1 MPRWLENALVHAED
15 PLTESLDQCRANA
28 RDLADFCRRIGTPF
42 GFNVESVSIRKEEI
56 DASVALAADIGNLL
70 RP

>member
-1 MPRWLENALVHAED
+1 MRDTGRRSVRPGVRVA
-15 PLTESLDQCRANA
+15 A
-28 RDLADFCRRIGTPF
+28 RELADFCYGIGIPF

-56 DASVALAADIGNLL
+56 DASAALAASWPGR